1 VSSFDLVNY
10 ITLQLCLSKSQEGAQ
25 EIPNLLEEEPRKKNL
40 GVAVSVHR
48 TPYKN
53 HERKWS

>member
-1 VSSFDLVNY
+1 
-10 ITLQLCLSKSQEGAQ
+10 LSKSQEGAQ